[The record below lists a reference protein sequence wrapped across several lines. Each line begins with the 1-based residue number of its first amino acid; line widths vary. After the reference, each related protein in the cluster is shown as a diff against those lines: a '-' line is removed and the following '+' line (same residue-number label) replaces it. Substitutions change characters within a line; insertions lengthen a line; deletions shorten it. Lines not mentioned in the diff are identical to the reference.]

1 MTGGGGGG
9 GEGGSKSDQ
18 ICMTSFLNAPHAYIH
33 CDEFVLNVI
42 LYLYTVLI
50 ELIFV
55 YSCYRVIEILWLE
68 IMLSKTNLTFGFTFI
83 YYVELL
89 ESSLQFTQHN

>member
-1 MTGGGGGG
+1 MLCTI
-9 GEGGSKSDQ
+9 S
-18 ICMTSFLNAPHAYIH
+18 

-83 YYVELL
+83 YCVELL
-89 ESSLQFTQHN
+89 ESSLHILYGIYKETDSKKFPHK